1 MDRQAFRLPVLVI
14 SRSADRKASRMS
26 GVLNKNSCA
35 FFKQGGWGRSMHY
48 GNIKEYDVAD
58 GEGVRVTLFV
68 SGCTNHC
75 EGCFQPATWD
85 FHFGR
90 EYTEETEERILKLL
104 DKPFVDGLTLLGG
117 EPFEPENQ
125 RVLAGLCKRVK
136 EKFPSK
142 TIWAYTGF
150 IYDRDLLPGQ
160 RKHTE
165 VTDEMLSMVDVLVDG
180 PFVLAKRNLA
190 LTFRGSENQRV
201 LDLKRTRESGEIVKY
216 IED

>member
-1 MDRQAFRLPVLVI
+1 MY
-14 SRSADRKASRMS
+14 
-26 GVLNKNSCA
+26 
-35 FFKQGGWGRSMHY
+35 Y
-48 GNIKEYDVAD
+48 GNIKDVDVAD

-85 FHFGR
+85 FQFGTP
-90 EYTEETEERILKLL
+90 YTAETEERILQLL
-104 DKPFVDGLTLLGG
+104 DRPFIDGLTLLGG

-125 RVLAGLCKRVK
+125 QVLVGLCRRVR
-136 EKFPSK
+136 EHFPDK

-150 IYDRDLLPGQ
+150 VYERDLQEGQ
-160 RKHTE
+160 RKHTP
-165 VTDEMLSMVDVLVDG
+165 VTEELLSMIDVLVDG

-201 LDLKRTRESGEIVKY
+201 IDLKKTRESGQVTLY
-216 IED
+216 LED